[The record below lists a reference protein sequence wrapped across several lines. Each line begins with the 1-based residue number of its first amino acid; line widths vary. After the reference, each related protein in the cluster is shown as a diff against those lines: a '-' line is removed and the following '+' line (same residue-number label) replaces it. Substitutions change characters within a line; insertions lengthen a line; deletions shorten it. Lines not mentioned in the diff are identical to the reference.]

1 MAVRATAATVENV
14 KRALTWIR
22 RNLLLVALIGGTGL
36 AIIGVTI
43 AVAAITGRYL
53 GTWPAVGFAATVA
66 GAGTARAALAW
77 SRLTVVEEA
86 TK

>member
-1 MAVRATAATVENV
+1 
-14 KRALTWIR
+14 
-22 RNLLLVALIGGTGL
+22 LLVALVGGTGVAL
-36 AIIGVTI
+36 VGVTI
-43 AVAAITGRYL
+43 AVAAITSRYL

>member
-1 MAVRATAATVENV
+1 V
-14 KRALTWIR
+14 KRVLDWTR
-22 RNLLLVALIGGTGL
+22 RNLLLVALVGGTGVAL
-36 AIIGVTI
+36 VGVTI
-43 AVAAITGRYL
+43 AVAAITSRYL